1 MVHVQKNQ
9 DGVTCPSSMEVKL
22 SCCQFMIH
30 YVKIAH
36 GFFNKFV
43 IVFEMNIFPGEITG
57 KSPWGTSLDLSEVS
71 GAGRGREIPLT
82 AEGPKIPDRAHP
94 KLQVGSHEGSV
105 PVTTSLS
112 LELLLTEG
120 TLDTIPG

>member
-1 MVHVQKNQ
+1 M
-9 DGVTCPSSMEVKL
+9 DFSTSLYC
-22 SCCQFMIH
+22 I
-30 YVKIAH
+30 
-36 GFFNKFV
+36 
-43 IVFEMNIFPGEITG
+43 EMNIFPGEITG

-71 GAGRGREIPLT
+71 GAGREREIPLT